1 MTRWASLL
9 AAVTYLSTILVGVH
23 LTGRASGQTRVVTPK
38 NLTMPRVH
46 YERLLP
52 GQVAAFRLNGP
63 RAALRKVT
71 TDGVDPRGNVQILEG
86 TGDHCEVGTRIRLVL
101 RAWDHFESEDNPIPI
116 TQGAALCARLIGGDG
131 VTGVYVRYTER
142 VPLPNP
148 FEPQVR

>member
-1 MTRWASLL
+1 
-9 AAVTYLSTILVGVH
+9 
-23 LTGRASGQTRVVTPK
+23 
-38 NLTMPRVH
+38 MPRVH

>member
-1 MTRWASLL
+1 
-9 AAVTYLSTILVGVH
+9 
-23 LTGRASGQTRVVTPK
+23 
-38 NLTMPRVH
+38 MPRVH

-101 RAWDHFESEDNPIPI
+101 RAWDHFESEDSPIPI
-116 TQGAALCARLIGGDG
+116 TRDAALCARLIGGDG